1 MQYRAEIDGLRAV
14 AVIPVILFHAGF
26 ETFSGGFVG
35 VDVFFV
41 ISGYLITTIILA
53 DMDAGAFSLANFYDR
68 RARRILPA
76 LLFITAVCIP
86 FAWRLLL
93 PNDMEN
99 FTQSL
104 VAVAT
109 FSSNIL
115 FWLQSG
121 YFDTAA
127 EFKPLLHTWSLAV
140 EEQYYV
146 LFPLFLMLTWKLG
159 KGWIAAILALI
170 ALLSLGMA
178 QWGSIY
184 TPSAAFYLLPAR
196 GWELLV
202 GSFVA
207 FFLLNKKAVKGNQW
221 LSLLGLLMIL
231 YAVFVFDEQTPFPSF
246 YTLIPVIGV
255 ALIILFASPD
265 TVAHRL
271 LSNKGLV
278 GIGLISYSAYLW
290 HQPLF
295 VFARYAS
302 PTEPSALLFAALS
315 LMTFLLA
322 YLTWRM
328 VEQPFRARHKIDT
341 KTLVPVLSIGMVG
354 VLAIGLAGHVSEG
367 YRNQRFA
374 NDDLARLNS
383 AKRSEASRCRFGDCG
398 LAHAKEEDFLLI
410 GDSNAYH
417 FSAPLDEL
425 MAKNGLQL
433 FNLALAGCA
442 PLKGVI
448 RKDESRGFNK
458 NCSAHV
464 EDVKRFAI
472 NQDAPQ
478 NIIISAAWGLYVY
491 GSDYAYPAYFEPF
504 NDPRLFPMDNLQLG
518 EKERVATVLA
528 TIKNAIERLAATG
541 KNVYVV
547 YPMPYM
553 RHEFS
558 HNKQGFLAGV
568 APYDYNVF
576 FEANK
581 TIIKLF
587 DELTA
592 LPNVFAIKPHEKLC
606 FGSVQ
611 GTCLTEINGLFL
623 YGDRLHMSDYGARY
637 VFEDFF
643 KKAIRRSGSAAV
655 ERERHGLL

>member
-1 MQYRAEIDGLRAV
+1 MQYRPEIDGLRAV

-26 ETFSGGFVG
+26 EVFSGGFVG

-53 DMDAGAFSLANFYDR
+53 DMQVGKFSLANFYER

-76 LLFITAVCIP
+76 LLFITAACIP
-86 FAWRLLL
+86 FAWLLLL
-93 PNDMEN
+93 PSDMEK
-99 FTQSL
+99 FAQSL

-146 LFPLFLMLTWKLG
+146 LFPLFLMLTWRLG
-159 KGWIAAILALI
+159 KRWIIAILAII
-170 ALLSLGMA
+170 AVLSLGIA
-178 QWGSIY
+178 EWGSNY

-207 FFLLNKKAVKGNQW
+207 FFLLNKKGIEGNQW

-255 ALIILFASPD
+255 ALIILFAAPK
-265 TVAHRL
+265 TWVHRL
-271 LSNKGLV
+271 LSNRGIV
-278 GIGLISYSAYLW
+278 MIGLISYSAYLW

-302 PTEPSALLFAALS
+302 PGEPSALVFAALS
-315 LMTFLLA
+315 LLTFVLA

-328 VEQPFRARHKIDT
+328 VEQPFRARQKIDR

-354 VLAIGLAGHVSEG
+354 VLAIGLAGYVSDG
-367 YRNQRFA
+367 YRDQRFA
-374 NDDLARLNS
+374 GDDIKRLNS
-383 AKRSEASRCRFGDCG
+383 AKRSQAARCRFGDCG
-398 LAHAKEEDFLLI
+398 LAQATEDDFLLI

-425 MAKNGLQL
+425 LSKNGLTL
-433 FNLALAGCA
+433 YNLALAGCA
-442 PLKGVI
+442 PLEGVI

-458 NCSAHV
+458 DCLAHV
-464 EDVKRFAI
+464 EDVKRFAMAE
-472 NQDAPQ
+472 NAPQ
-478 NIIISAAWGLYVY
+478 NIIVSAAWGLYVY
-491 GSDYAYPAYFEPF
+491 GSDYGYPADFEAF
-504 NDPRLFPMDNLQLG
+504 NDPRLFPVDDLQLN
-518 EKERVATVLA
+518 EDERVARVLT
-528 TIKNAIERLAATG
+528 TIKNTVERIAATG
-541 KNVYVV
+541 KNIFLV

-568 APYDYNVF
+568 APYDYSVF
-576 FEANK
+576 FAANK
-581 TIIKLF
+581 AIMTLF
-587 DELTA
+587 DKLTA
-592 LPNVFAIKPHEKLC
+592 LPNVYAIKPHEKLC
-606 FGSVQ
+606 FGRVK
-611 GTCLTEINGLFL
+611 GTCLTETNGLFL
-623 YGDRLHMSDYGARY
+623 YGDRLHVSDFGARY

-643 KKAIRRSGSAAV
+643 EKAILHSRARSG
-655 ERERHGLL
+655 